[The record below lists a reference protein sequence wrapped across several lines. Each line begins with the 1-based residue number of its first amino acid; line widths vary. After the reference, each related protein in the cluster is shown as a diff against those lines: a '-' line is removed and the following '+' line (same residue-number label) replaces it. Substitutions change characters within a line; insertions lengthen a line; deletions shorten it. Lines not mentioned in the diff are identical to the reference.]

1 MSSTSRPIPGQ
12 RVSESLTQGPTREG
26 SPSPLRAIPYGDEE
40 GGRGLSE
47 AAWSHILAP
56 LRPSWVSSTLGL
68 AVPHP
73 LPASVEQEGGQWLWD
88 VLSDPLLHQELVFD
102 LGDPVRWEYLLV
114 GTNKPFLSLTEEE
127 DEGMN
132 DDDDV
137 EKLVSLRGVGG
148 LDTLSCFRPA

>member
-1 MSSTSRPIPGQ
+1 M
-12 RVSESLTQGPTREG
+12 
-26 SPSPLRAIPYGDEE
+26 
-40 GGRGLSE
+40 
-47 AAWSHILAP
+47 
-56 LRPSWVSSTLGL
+56 
-68 AVPHP
+68 
-73 LPASVEQEGGQWLWD
+73 EQEREQWLWD